1 MKAPDEVI
9 FERRICPL
17 GCEREDHVVLTA
29 GDRLHGLPGEFT
41 VVRCGG
47 CGLMRTDPRPTIET
61 ISYYYPSDYSP
72 YVTSRVQNEPDHLEG
87 NGWRARIRK
96 MLEFN
101 VTRLPPDLG
110 AGRLLEI
117 GCASGAFLHEMAQA
131 GWEVQGLEPSEQAGE
146 AAQALGYPVHIGT
159 LETAPDP
166 DEQFDLVVGWM
177 VLEHLHEPVEA
188 LRKLL
193 GWTRPGGWIALS
205 VPNAGAVEF
214 RLFRDRWFALQL
226 PTHLYHFTPATVRA
240 TLEQAGWK
248 FDRIHHQRTLSNMIA
263 SSGQWIEDLQG
274 NGRIARA
281 LRGYPENRG
290 RKEYYLFPLATIL
303 SLMGQ
308 TGRMTVWAQR
318 SA

>member
-1 MKAPDEVI
+1 
-9 FERRICPL
+9 
-17 GCEREDHVVLTA
+17 
-29 GDRLHGLPGEFT
+29 
-41 VVRCGG
+41 
-47 CGLMRTDPRPTIET
+47 
-61 ISYYYPSDYSP
+61 
-72 YVTSRVQNEPDHLEG
+72 
-87 NGWRARIRK
+87 
-96 MLEFN
+96 
-101 VTRLPPDLG
+101 
-110 AGRLLEI
+110 
-117 GCASGAFLHEMAQA
+117 
-131 GWEVQGLEPSEQAGE
+131 
-146 AAQALGYPVHIGT
+146 VHIGT